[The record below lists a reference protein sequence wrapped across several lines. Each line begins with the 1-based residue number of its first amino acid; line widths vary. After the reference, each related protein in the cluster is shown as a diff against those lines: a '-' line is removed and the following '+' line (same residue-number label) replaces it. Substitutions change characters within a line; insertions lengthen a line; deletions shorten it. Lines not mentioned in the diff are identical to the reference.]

1 MGGGDP
7 RNQKVQEDANASKNL
22 VFETSLGMEVITFKF

>member
-1 MGGGDP
+1 MGGGGP
-7 RNQKVQEDANASKNL
+7 RNRKVQEDASASKNL